1 MSTTDSMPSR
11 VAPSADPYLAPSMSL
26 GNRAARALWGV
37 AWLLLMRP
45 SPRPFHAWRRW
56 VLRAF
61 GAQLGPNCRIY
72 AKAEIWAPWNL
83 ICGDAVIIANGVVVY
98 NPLPIRIGWHGV
110 VSQQAFLC
118 GATHDMDDPAFPM
131 VSSPITLG
139 AYAWVCARATV
150 CPGVN
155 LGEGA
160 VLGLGSVATRDIPPW
175 AVHAGVPA
183 RFVRE
188 RKRTR

>member
-1 MSTTDSMPSR
+1 MPTADPMSTR
-11 VAPSADPYLAPSMSL
+11 VARTTDPYLAPSMSF

-37 AWLLLMRP
+37 AYLVLVRP

-72 AKAEIWAPWNL
+72 AQAEIWAPWNL
-83 ICGDAVIIANGVVVY
+83 VCGDAVIIANGAVVY
-98 NPLPIRIGWHGV
+98 NPLPIRIGSHGV

-131 VSSPITLG
+131 VSSPIALG
-139 AYAWVCARATV
+139 DYAWVCARATV

-188 RKRTR
+188 RKRR

>member
-1 MSTTDSMPSR
+1 MPPTDTLPDR
-11 VAPSADPYLAPSMSL
+11 AAPPADPYLAPSMSL
-26 GNRAARALWGV
+26 ANRAGRAAWGIV
-37 AWLLLMRP
+37 SLLLVRP

-72 AKAEIWAPWNL
+72 AKAQIWAPWNL
-83 ICGDAVIIANGVVVY
+83 ICADAVIIANGAIVY
-98 NPLPIRIGWHGV
+98 NPLPIRIGSHGV

-139 AYAWVCARATV
+139 PYAWVCARATV
-150 CPGVN
+150 CPGVT

-183 RFVRE
+183 RFVRQ
-188 RKRTR
+188 RNRTR

>member
-1 MSTTDSMPSR
+1 MSTTDSMLSR

-26 GNRAARALWGV
+26 SNRAARALWGV
-37 AWLLLMRP
+37 AYLLLVRP

-56 VLRAF
+56 VLRGF

-72 AKAEIWAPWNL
+72 AKAEVWAPWNL
-83 ICGDAVIIANGVVVY
+83 ICADAVIIANGAIVY
-98 NPLPIRIGWHGV
+98 NPLPIRIGSHGV

-188 RKRTR
+188 RKRTK

>member
-1 MSTTDSMPSR
+1 MPTADSKLNR
-11 VAPSADPYLAPSMSL
+11 VAPADDPYLAPSL
-26 GNRAARALWGV
+26 PLRNRAARALWGI
-37 AWLLLMRP
+37 AYLLLVRP

-61 GAQLGPNCRIY
+61 GARLGPNCRIY
-72 AKAEIWAPWNL
+72 AQAEIWAPWNL
-83 ICGDAVIIANGVVVY
+83 VCGDAVIIANGAVVY
-98 NPLPIRIGWHGV
+98 NPLPIRIGSHGV
-110 VSQQAFLC
+110 VSQQAYLC
-118 GATHDMDDPAFPM
+118 GATHDIDDPAFPM

-139 AYAWVCARATV
+139 PYAWVCARATV
-150 CPGVN
+150 CAGVN

-188 RKRTR
+188 RVRR